1 MLVLVY
7 LEMEISGNCL
17 VEVLKR
23 IEGNDYI
30 ENKEKHNEYLKL
42 HPFVAKKKFIN
53 IINN

>member
-1 MLVLVY
+1 
-7 LEMEISGNCL
+7 MEISGNCL

-53 IINN
+53 IN